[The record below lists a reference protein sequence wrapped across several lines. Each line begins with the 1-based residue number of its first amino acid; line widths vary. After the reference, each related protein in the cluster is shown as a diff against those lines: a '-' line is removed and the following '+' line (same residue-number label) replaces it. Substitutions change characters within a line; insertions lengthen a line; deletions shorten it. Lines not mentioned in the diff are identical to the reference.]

1 MSMEFINFRTAIMEH
16 FAKLSE
22 TADYLYEVEVD
33 KDELWDLYLDS
44 FPAGTN
50 EIYRER
56 REYDCSCCRQ
66 FIRAIGNAV
75 FIKDA
80 IVHTIWELT
89 DLGSTFQPVADA
101 LDHFIKTHAVTDVY
115 ISKFAKI
122 GTNKNHERLSDG
134 TVKTWDHLY
143 LELPSKFVDKSHR
156 SVGNLKAPYRDTKNV
171 FKRSLEEITD
181 DAIDTALE
189 LIGQKSLYKGEEWQH
204 ALKEFKKYK
213 TLYTATP
220 DDLRDNFAWEQS
232 MKAGM
237 TVGRIRN
244 HSMGT
249 LLTNISEGMA
259 LDEAVRKYEAI
270 VAPTNYKRPKAIYTK
285 RMLEDAKKTI
295 SDLGYLSSLGRRFAT
310 LDDITVN
317 NILFANRNATRR
329 INAANDI
336 FGEMEQEISVD
347 PRKFSRVQEISIE
360 DFIKNVLPTATSV
373 EALLE
378 NRHAS
383 NMVSLIAPAEK
394 QSPSM
399 FKWNNGFSWAYAG
412 NITDSNIR
420 ENVKMAGGKVDGVL
434 RFSIQWNDEDYCP
447 NDYDAHCKL
456 PTGNE
461 IYYGCKRDAYSGCAL
476 DVDIIDPRRGIPA
489 VENIV
494 WPSKERIR
502 KGTYLM
508 YVHCYTNRRGTTGF
522 KAEIEFDGTIH
533 SFEYNKALR
542 QDEIVK
548 VAEITY
554 DPATGF
560 SIRPLIPD
568 TVSARDIWGVKSNQF
583 VPVSV
588 IMFSPNY
595 WDEQDGIGH
604 RHYFFMLKDCVNPER
619 PNGFYNEFLKPELEQ
634 HRRVFEALGSK
645 AAVQDVENQLSG
657 LGFSATK
664 RNSLLVKVKGATE
677 RILKIIF

>member
-1 MSMEFINFRTAIMEH
+1 MEFSKFKKAIQDH
-16 FAKLSE
+16 FTKLSE
-22 TADYLYEVEVD
+22 TADHVYEVEVD
-33 KDELWDLYLDS
+33 KDALWNLYLDS

-50 EIYRER
+50 EIYRQR
-56 REYDCSCCRQ
+56 REHDCSCCRQ
-66 FIRAIGNAV
+66 FIRAIGNVV

-89 DLGSTFQPVADA
+89 DLGTTFQPVADA
-101 LDHFIKTHAVTDVY
+101 LDAYIKSHAVTDVY

-122 GTNKNHERLSDG
+122 GTDKNHEQLPDN
-134 TVKTWDHLY
+134 TVKTWEHFY
-143 LELPSKFVDKSHR
+143 LELPSKFVDKSQR
-156 SVGNLKAPYRDTKNV
+156 SVGDLKGPFRDTKNV

-181 DAIDTALE
+181 DAVDTVLE

-204 ALKEFKKYK
+204 ALEEFKKYK
-213 TLYTATP
+213 EMYAATAEE
-220 DDLRDNFAWEQS
+220 LRDNFAWEQS
-232 MKAGM
+232 MNAGM
-237 TVGRIRN
+237 AIGRIRN

-249 LLTNISEGMA
+249 LLVNISEGME

-270 VAPTNYKRPKAIYTK
+270 VAPTTYKRPKAIYTK
-285 RMLEDAKKTI
+285 KMLENAKQTI

-317 NILFANRNATRR
+317 NILFANRNAAQR
-329 INAANDI
+329 IQTGTDI
-336 FGEMEQEISVD
+336 FSEMERDIAID
-347 PRKFSRVQEISIE
+347 PKKFSRVQEISIE
-360 DFIKNVLPTATSV
+360 DFIKGVLPTATSV

-378 NRHAS
+378 NRHAA
-383 NMVSLIAPAEK
+383 NMVSLIAPMEK
-394 QSPSM
+394 DSKTM
-399 FKWNNGFSWAYAG
+399 FKWANGFSWAYSG
-412 NITDSNIR
+412 NITDSDIR

-447 NDYDAHCKL
+447 NDYDAHCLL
-456 PTGNE
+456 P
-461 IYYGCKRDAYSGCAL
+461 SGLVIFFGERKDKETLGEL
-476 DVDIIDPRRGIPA
+476 DIDIIHPQKGVPA

-494 WPSKERIR
+494 WPSMARMKQ
-502 KGTYLM
+502 GTYLM
-508 YVHCYTNRRGTTGF
+508 YVHCYTNNGGHSGF
-522 KAEIEFDGTIH
+522 KAEVEFDGVIH
-533 SFEYNKALR
+533 SFEYKKELR
-542 QDEIVK
+542 RGEIVK
-548 VAEITY
+548 VAEVTY
-554 DPATGF
+554 DPAKGF
-560 SIRPLIPD
+560 TIKDLIP
-568 TVSARDIWGVKSNQF
+568 SAMSTQDIWGLKSNQF
-583 VPVSV
+583 IPVSV
-588 IMFSPNY
+588 VMYSPNY

-645 AAVQDVENQLSG
+645 AAVQDVEDQLSG

>member
-1 MSMEFINFRTAIMEH
+1 MEFINFKRAIQEH
-16 FAKLSE
+16 FARLSE
-22 TADYLYEVEVD
+22 SAEHLYEVEVD
-33 KDELWDLYLDS
+33 KDELWNLYLDS

-66 FIRAIGNAV
+66 FIRSIGNVV

-80 IVHTIWELT
+80 VVHTIWELT
-89 DLGSTFQPVADA
+89 GLGSKFQPVADA
-101 LDHFIKTHAVTDVY
+101 LDAYIKARTVTDIY
-115 ISKFAKI
+115 ISKFVKI
-122 GTNKNHERLSDG
+122 GTDKNHEEMPNG
-134 TVKTWDHLY
+134 TVKTWSHFY
-143 LELPSKFVDKSHR
+143 LELPSKFVDKSKR
-156 SVGNLKAPYRDTKNV
+156 SVGDLKGPFRDTKSV

-181 DAIDTALE
+181 DAVDTVLE

-204 ALKEFKKYK
+204 ALEEFKKYK
-213 TLYTATP
+213 AMYAATP
-220 DDLRDNFAWEQS
+220 EELRDNFAWEQS
-232 MKAGM
+232 TKAGM
-237 TVGRIRN
+237 TIGRIRN

-249 LLTNISEGMA
+249 LLVNISQGMN

-285 RMLEDAKKTI
+285 KMLEDAKKTI
-295 SDLGYLSSLGRRFAT
+295 SDLGYLPSLGRRFAT

-317 NILFANRNATRR
+317 NILFANRNAVHR
-329 INAANDI
+329 IQPVNDI
-336 FGEMEQEISVD
+336 FSEMEHDISVD
-347 PRKFSRVQEISIE
+347 PKRFSRVQEISIE
-360 DFIKNVLPTATSV
+360 DFVKNVLPTATSV

-378 NRHAS
+378 NRHAA
-383 NMVSLIAPAEK
+383 NMVSLIAPTEK
-394 QSPSM
+394 DSKTM
-399 FKWNNGFSWAYAG
+399 FKWTNGFSWAYSG
-412 NITDSNIR
+412 NITDSDIR

-456 PTGNE
+456 PYGDE
-461 IYYGCKRDAYSGCAL
+461 IYFGRKL
-476 DVDIIDPRRGIPA
+476 DVDIIDPQKGVPA
-489 VENIV
+489 VESIV
-494 WPSKERIR
+494 WPNLSKMR

-508 YVHCYTNRRGTTGF
+508 YVHCYSNDGGRSGF
-522 KAEIEFDGTIH
+522 KAEVEFDGTIH
-533 SFEYNKALR
+533 SFECNRGLR
-542 QDEIVK
+542 RGDIVK
-548 VAEITY
+548 VAEVTY
-554 DPATGF
+554 DSVVGF
-560 SIRPLIPD
+560 SIKELLPSS
-568 TVSARDIWGVKSNQF
+568 VSGRDIWGLKSNQF

-588 IMFSPNY
+588 VMYSPNY

-645 AAVQDVENQLSG
+645 AAVQDVADQLSG

-664 RNSLLVKVKGATE
+664 RNNLLVRVTGATE
-677 RILKIIF
+677 RVLKIIF

>member
-22 TADYLYEVEVD
+22 TADHLYEVEVD
-33 KDELWDLYLDS
+33 KDELWNLYLDS

-75 FIKDA
+75 VIKDA

-101 LDHFIKTHAVTDVY
+101 LDAFIKTHAVTDVY

-122 GTNKNHERLSDG
+122 GTNKNHEQLSDG
-134 TVKTWDHLY
+134 TVKTWNHLY
-143 LELPSKFVDKSHR
+143 LELSSKFVDTSKR
-156 SVGNLKAPYRDTKNV
+156 SVGDLKGPYRDTKNV

-181 DAIDTALE
+181 DAVDTVLE

>member
-1 MSMEFINFRTAIMEH
+1 M
-16 FAKLSE
+16 
-22 TADYLYEVEVD
+22 
-33 KDELWDLYLDS
+33 
-44 FPAGTN
+44 
-50 EIYRER
+50 
-56 REYDCSCCRQ
+56 
-66 FIRAIGNAV
+66 
-75 FIKDA
+75 
-80 IVHTIWELT
+80 
-89 DLGSTFQPVADA
+89 
-101 LDHFIKTHAVTDVY
+101 
-115 ISKFAKI
+115 
-122 GTNKNHERLSDG
+122 
-134 TVKTWDHLY
+134 
-143 LELPSKFVDKSHR
+143 
-156 SVGNLKAPYRDTKNV
+156 
-171 FKRSLEEITD
+171 
-181 DAIDTALE
+181 
-189 LIGQKSLYKGEEWQH
+189 
-204 ALKEFKKYK
+204 
-213 TLYTATP
+213 
-220 DDLRDNFAWEQS
+220 
-232 MKAGM
+232 
-237 TVGRIRN
+237 
-244 HSMGT
+244 
-249 LLTNISEGMA
+249 
-259 LDEAVRKYEAI
+259 
-270 VAPTNYKRPKAIYTK
+270 
-285 RMLEDAKKTI
+285 
-295 SDLGYLSSLGRRFAT
+295 
-310 LDDITVN
+310 DDITVN

>member
-1 MSMEFINFRTAIMEH
+1 MEFNKFKKAIQDH

-22 TADYLYEVEVD
+22 NADHVYEVDVD
-33 KDELWDLYLDS
+33 KDALWNLYLDS

-66 FIRAIGNAV
+66 FIRAIGNVV
-75 FIKDA
+75 FIKDS

-89 DLGSTFQPVADA
+89 DLGGTFQPVADA
-101 LDHFIKTHAVTDVY
+101 LDAYIKAHAVTDVY
-115 ISKFAKI
+115 ISKFTKI
-122 GTNKNHERLSDG
+122 GTDKNHESLSDG
-134 TVKTWDHLY
+134 TVKTWGHFY

-156 SVGNLKAPYRDTKNV
+156 SVGDLKGPFRDTKNV
-171 FKRSLEEITD
+171 FMRSLNEITD
-181 DAIDTALE
+181 DAVDTVLE
-189 LIGQKSLYKGEEWQH
+189 LIAQKSLYKGEEWQY
-204 ALKEFKKYK
+204 ALNEFKKYK
-213 TLYTATP
+213 DMYAATP
-220 DDLRDNFAWEQS
+220 DELKNNFAWEQS

-249 LLTNISEGMA
+249 LLVNISQGME

-270 VAPTNYKRPKAIYTK
+270 VAPENYKRPKAIYTK
-285 RMLEDAKKTI
+285 RMLEEAKKTI
-295 SDLGYLSSLGRRFAT
+295 SDLGYLQSLGRRFAT

-317 NILFANRNATRR
+317 NILFANRNAAQR
-329 INAANDI
+329 IQTGTDI
-336 FGEMEQEISVD
+336 FSEMEREISVD
-347 PRKFSRVQEISIE
+347 PKKFSRIQEITIE
-360 DFIKNVLPTATSV
+360 DFVKSVLPTATSV

-378 NRHAS
+378 NRHAA
-383 NMVSLIAPAEK
+383 NMVSLIAPIDK
-394 QSPSM
+394 DSKTM
-399 FKWNNGFSWAYAG
+399 FKWSNGFSWAYSG
-412 NITDSNIR
+412 NITDSSIR
-420 ENVKMAGGKVDGVL
+420 ENVKMAGGKVEGVL

-447 NDYDAHCKL
+447 NDYDAHCAL
-456 PTGNE
+456 PTGHE
-461 IYYGCKRDAYSGCAL
+461 IYYHNKLDRTTLGEL
-476 DVDIIDPRRGIPA
+476 DVDIINPQKGTPA

-494 WPSKERIR
+494 WPSLERMQ
-502 KGTYLM
+502 KGTYRLF
-508 YVHCYTNRRGTTGF
+508 VHCFSNSGGRSGF
-522 KAEIEFDGTIH
+522 KAEVEFDGTIYF
-533 SFEYNKALR
+533 FEHKQGLKR
-542 QDEIVK
+542 GEIVN
-548 VAEITY
+548 VADVTY

-560 SIRPLIPD
+560 SIKELLPSSMS
-568 TVSARDIWGVKSNQF
+568 TRDIWGIKSNQF
-583 VPVSV
+583 IPVSV
-588 IMFSPNY
+588 VMYSPNY

-645 AAVQDVENQLSG
+645 TAVQDVDDQLSG

-664 RNSLLVKVKGATE
+664 RNNLLVRVKGATE